1 MEERRKRKIVELG
14 EGEVDF
20 LDAILSKQS
29 LNDDEIVSIVL
40 DIMLGGYETTSTL
53 MALIVYFLHHS
64 PIAFAKLK
72 VNTSITF
79 IYIYINIT

>member
-1 MEERRKRKIVELG
+1 MEERRKRKNVEL
-14 EGEVDF
+14 GEVDF

-29 LNDDEIVSIVL
+29 LHDDEIVSIVL

-72 VNTSITF
+72 VNTSITC
-79 IYIYINIT
+79 IYN